1 MMADNSFLVSFVRAR
16 VGLWSNRDEL
26 SSEMTSRR
34 VIFLP
39 DEFWELERDVGY

>member
-1 MMADNSFLVSFVRAR
+1 MADNSFLVSFVRAR